1 MAQEVAI
8 DILIN
13 TDLAGKSLKELKN
26 FISESNTE
34 LKNLEQGS
42 KEFEALSNKIDQANG
57 SFKDILL
64 NSQLTG
70 KSLTEL
76 KEFIKAGNDELA
88 KLAIGSKEYTELA
101 SRIGEAKDT
110 VNELRE
116 TTALA
121 AEGAFTAIADVGSK
135 IASGFQVASGAMAL
149 FGNDSK
155 DLQKTLA
162 QVQGAM
168 AMAQG
173 IKQLEDLGRTFKNL
187 KTTVLDF
194 GKNVVSTL
202 QKMYATMLANPIT
215 ALVVAVAALAA
226 GIIYLMNAED
236 DETEALKENIK
247 QRDKAISKMQE
258 EGMVADKQAKYRLD
272 LMKAQGAT
280 EKEMFNAS
288 RDISVEKINRLNKE
302 NEAQRK
308 SIENYNKLIK
318 EASGDEKS
326 ELIKAHNEKIALIN
340 KNNTQI
346 FDLTTEVNIKAAEL
360 RKKDADDAKEKAKEA
375 AERGKQNAEKAK
387 QEAEKQRQLQEELNK
402 ALANLRVE
410 NIKDEEKRAFEKLQL
425 DYETQR
431 KEYET
436 KFKGKKELQDLLL
449 QLDTKYLGDNIA
461 LQNKF
466 DDEKK
471 AKEEERKK
479 AELEKA
485 KEDAAKLREQKLADL
500 EADIA
505 ETKLKN
511 EERGKLTIE
520 QEILFETQ
528 KYEILKS
535 NKELTNEELRKLEA
549 DHLLT
554 IANLADEN
562 RKNEEQKD
570 KEAAERKKQ
579 LIQQGLDAAKGGLQ
593 ATADLVNA
601 FAGKSKAEQKKAFD
615 FQKGVN
621 IATATIDTYKAAT
634 AAFASAG
641 NPIVGAIFA
650 AIAVAAGIANIA
662 KISSTQFEDK
672 SGPSSSA
679 ASGPGASMGAFNP
692 SLGAPVSNTSTNL
705 ASIGFNNS
713 NEQPQVKVFVAETD
727 ISNTQNKVK
736 SIEQKASI
744 E

>member
-42 KEFEALSNKIDQANG
+42 KEFEALSNKINQANG
-57 SFKDILL
+57 SLKDILL

-88 KLAIGSKEYTELA
+88 KLTIGSKEYTELA
-101 SRIGEAKDT
+101 SRIGEARDT

-121 AEGAFTAIADVGSK
+121 AEGPFTALADVGSK
-135 IASGFQVASGAMAL
+135 IANGFQVAQGAMAL
-149 FGNDSK
+149 FGNESK

-162 QVQGAM
+162 KVQGAM

-194 GKNVVSTL
+194 GKNVIGTL
-202 QKMYATMLANPIT
+202 QKVYATMLANPIT

-226 GIIYLMNAED
+226 GIAYLISIED
-236 DETEALKENIK
+236 DETEALKENIA

-288 RDISVEKINRLNKE
+288 RDISIEKINRLNKE

-308 SIENYNKLIK
+308 SIDNYNKLIK

-387 QEAEKQRQLQEELNK
+387 QEAEKQRQ
-402 ALANLRVE
+402 
-410 NIKDEEKRAFEKLQL
+410 
-425 DYETQR
+425 
-431 KEYET
+431 
-436 KFKGKKELQDLLL
+436 
-449 QLDTKYLGDNIA
+449 
-461 LQNKF
+461 
-466 DDEKK
+466 
-471 AKEEERKK
+471 
-479 AELEKA
+479 
-485 KEDAAKLREQKLADL
+485 
-500 EADIA
+500 
-505 ETKLKN
+505 
-511 EERGKLTIE
+511 
-520 QEILFETQ
+520 
-528 KYEILKS
+528 
-535 NKELTNEELRKLEA
+535 
-549 DHLLT
+549 
-554 IANLADEN
+554 
-562 RKNEEQKD
+562 
-570 KEAAERKKQ
+570 
-579 LIQQGLDAAKGGLQ
+579 
-593 ATADLVNA
+593 
-601 FAGKSKAEQKKAFD
+601 
-615 FQKGVN
+615 
-621 IATATIDTYKAAT
+621 
-634 AAFASAG
+634 
-641 NPIVGAIFA
+641 
-650 AIAVAAGIANIA
+650 
-662 KISSTQFEDK
+662 
-672 SGPSSSA
+672 
-679 ASGPGASMGAFNP
+679 
-692 SLGAPVSNTSTNL
+692 
-705 ASIGFNNS
+705 
-713 NEQPQVKVFVAETD
+713 
-727 ISNTQNKVK
+727 
-736 SIEQKASI
+736 
-744 E
+744 

>member
-13 TDLAGKSLKELKN
+13 TDQAGKSLKELRN
-26 FISESNTE
+26 FI
-34 LKNLEQGS
+34 
-42 KEFEALSNKIDQANG
+42 KE
-57 SFKDILL
+57 
-64 NSQLTG
+64 
-70 KSLTEL
+70 
-76 KEFIKAGNDELA
+76 GNNELA
-88 KLAIGSKEYTELA
+88 KLEVGSEEYTKLA
-101 SRIGEAKDT
+101 SKIGQARDT

-121 AEGAFTAIADVGSK
+121 AEGVFTALADVGSK
-135 IASGFQVASGAMAL
+135 IANGFQVAQGAMAL

-194 GKNVVSTL
+194 GKNVIATL

-258 EGMVADKQAKYRLD
+258 EGMVADKQAKYRID

-288 RDISVEKINRLNKE
+288 REVSIEKINRLNKE

-308 SIENYNKLIK
+308 SIDNYNKLIK

-360 RKKDADDAKEKAKEA
+360 RTKEAEDQKQKDKEA
-375 AERGKQNAEKAK
+375 ADRRKQNAEKGNA
-387 QEAEKQRQLQEELNK
+387 EAEKQAQLQAELNK

-410 NIKDEEKRAFEKLQL
+410 NIEDERKKAFEKLQL

-436 KFKGKKELQDLLL
+436 KFKGKQQLQELLL
-449 QLDTKYLGDNIA
+449 QLDTKYFGDNIA
-461 LQNKF
+461 LQKKF
-466 DDEKK
+466 DDED
-471 AKEEERKK
+471 
-479 AELEKA
+479 LEKN
-485 KEDAAKLREQKLADL
+485 KEAEQKRIESKIESLDL
-500 EADIA
+500 EYN
-505 ETKLKN
+505 KLKSQ
-511 EERGKLTIE
+511 R
-520 QEILFETQ
+520 EINIQDEIDLENS
-528 KYEILKS
+528 KYETLKS
-535 NKELTNEELRKLEA
+535 NKYLSTLEIEKIQSDHDLKMAELTEKQIQEQNNIYLENKQ
-549 DHLLT
+549 T
-554 IANLADEN
+554 EI
-562 RKNEEQKD
+562 EQKQNELAEKRLNDETTFEEERELARLREEVILGDITKSNED
-570 KEAAERKKQ
+570 KIAARIAYDEEIKKIDEAEAARKRQ
-579 LIQQGLDAAKGGLQ
+579 LISQGLDAAKGGLQ

-662 KISSTQFEDK
+662 KISQTQFEDK

-679 ASGPGASMGAFNP
+679 AAGPGASLGAFNP
-692 SLGAPVSNTSTNL
+692 SLGAPVGNTSTNL

>member
-13 TDLAGKSLKELKN
+13 TDQAGKSLKELK
-26 FISESNTE
+26 
-34 LKNLEQGS
+34 
-42 KEFEALSNKIDQANG
+42 D
-57 SFKDILL
+57 
-64 NSQLTG
+64 
-70 KSLTEL
+70 
-76 KEFIKAGNDELA
+76 FIKEGNNELA
-88 KLAIGSKEYTELA
+88 KLEVGSEQYTKLA
-101 SRIGEAKDT
+101 SKIGQARDT

-375 AERGKQNAEKAK
+375 ADRGRQNAEKAK
-387 QEAEKQRQLQEELNK
+387 QEAEKQRQLQAELNK

-410 NIKDEEKRAFEKLQL
+410 NIDNEREAAKAKETL

-436 KFKGKKELQDLLL
+436 KFKGKKELNDLLFEL
-449 QLDTKYLGDNIA
+449 ENKHKNSLSEID
-461 LQNKF
+461 NKF
-466 DDEKK
+466 NIDAENKRKEKIEKEKK
-471 AKEEERKK
+471 AEEDRINKLIDSNKK
-479 AELEKA
+479 A
-485 KEDAAKLREQKLADL
+485 
-500 EADIA
+500 
-505 ETKLKN
+505 
-511 EERGKLTIE
+511 
-520 QEILFETQ
+520 FETLQ
-528 KYEILKS
+528 NERQITAKDEIKFEEDNYKILKS
-535 NKELTNEELRKLEA
+535 NKYLSLQELQQLEIDHNLKIKNLKNKELQENFDKDIEAQDNLIREKRLRGESTFEEELEIAQTRRDKVLEDTTKGQQDLIAAELTYQEEKKKIEEA
-549 DHLLT
+549 
-554 IANLADEN
+554 
-562 RKNEEQKD
+562 
-570 KEAAERKKQ
+570 EAARKRQ

-672 SGPSSSA
+672 SGPSSAA

>member
-13 TDLAGKSLKELKN
+13 TDQAGKSLKELK
-26 FISESNTE
+26 
-34 LKNLEQGS
+34 
-42 KEFEALSNKIDQANG
+42 D
-57 SFKDILL
+57 
-64 NSQLTG
+64 
-70 KSLTEL
+70 
-76 KEFIKAGNDELA
+76 FIKEGNNELA
-88 KLAIGSKEYTELA
+88 KLEIGSEQYTKLA
-101 SRIGEAKDT
+101 SKIGQAKDT

-215 ALVVAVAALAA
+215 ALVVAIAALAA
-226 GIIYLMNAED
+226 GIIYLMNSED
-236 DETEALKENIK
+236 DETEALKKNIAEREKQMAQMEKENTIINSNAKFRYDLAKARGASETELFKIESENNALRIK
-247 QRDKAISKMQE
+247 QLE
-258 EGMVADKQAKYRLD
+258 EQNNNVRK
-272 LMKAQGAT
+272 
-280 EKEMFNAS
+280 N
-288 RDISVEKINRLNKE
+288 LNE
-302 NEAQRK
+302 NTALRK
-308 SIENYNKLIK
+308 K
-318 EASGDEKS
+318 ASGDEKN
-326 ELIKAHNEKIALIN
+326 ELIDKYNEQIQLLDKNKAQIAAIKQSAIIKEAEIEK
-340 KNNTQI
+340 
-346 FDLTTEVNIKAAEL
+346 KA
-360 RKKDADDAKEKAKEA
+360 ADDAKAKDKEA
-375 AERGKQNAEKAK
+375 ADRRKQNAEKGNA
-387 QEAEKQRQLQEELNK
+387 EAEKQAQLQAELNK

-410 NIKDEEKRAFEKLQL
+410 NIEDERKKAVEKLQL

-436 KFKGKKELQDLLL
+436 KFKGKQQLQELLL

-461 LQNKF
+461 LQKKF
-466 DDEKK
+466 DDED
-471 AKEEERKK
+471 
-479 AELEKA
+479 LEKN
-485 KEDAAKLREQKLADL
+485 KEAEQKRIESKIESLDL
-500 EADIA
+500 EYN
-505 ETKLKN
+505 TLKSQ
-511 EERGKLTIE
+511 R
-520 QEILFETQ
+520 EINIQDEIDLENS
-528 KYEILKS
+528 KYETLKS
-535 NKELTNEELRKLEA
+535 NKYLSTLEIEKIQSDHDLKMAELTEKQIQEQNNIYLENKEIEIEQKQNELAEKRLNDETTFEEERELARLREEVILGDITKSNEEKIAARIAYDEEIKKIDEA
-549 DHLLT
+549 
-554 IANLADEN
+554 
-562 RKNEEQKD
+562 
-570 KEAAERKKQ
+570 EAARKRQ
-579 LIQQGLDAAKGGLQ
+579 LISQGLDAAKGGLQ

-679 ASGPGASMGAFNP
+679 ATGPGASMGAFNP

>member
-13 TDLAGKSLKELKN
+13 TDQAGKSLKELR
-26 FISESNTE
+26 
-34 LKNLEQGS
+34 
-42 KEFEALSNKIDQANG
+42 D
-57 SFKDILL
+57 
-64 NSQLTG
+64 
-70 KSLTEL
+70 
-76 KEFIKAGNDELA
+76 FIKEGNNELA
-88 KLAIGSKEYTELA
+88 KLEVGSEEYTKLA
-101 SRIGEAKDT
+101 SKIGQARDT

-121 AEGAFTAIADVGSK
+121 AEGVFTALADVGSK
-135 IASGFQVASGAMAL
+135 IANGFQVASGAMAL

-194 GKNVVSTL
+194 GKNVIGTL
-202 QKMYATMLANPIT
+202 QKVYATMLANPIT

-226 GIIYLMNAED
+226 GIVYLISVED
-236 DETEALKENIK
+236 DETEALKENIA

-258 EGMVADKQAKYRLD
+258 EGMVADKHAKYRID

-280 EKEMFNAS
+280 EREMFNAS
-288 RDISVEKINRLNKE
+288 REVSIEKINRLNKE

-360 RKKDADDAKEKAKEA
+360 RKKDADDAKAKDKEA
-375 AERGKQNAEKAK
+375 ADRGRQNAEKAK
-387 QEAEKQRQLQEELNK
+387 QEAEKQAQLQAELNK

-410 NIKDEEKRAFEKLQL
+410 NIEDERKKAFEKLQL

-436 KFKGKKELQDLLL
+436 KFKGKQQLQELLL
-449 QLDTKYLGDNIA
+449 QLDTKYFGDNLA
-461 LQNKF
+461 LQKKF
-466 DDEKK
+466 DDDDKAKKDEEK

-520 QEILFETQ
+520 QEVLFETQ

-621 IATATIDTYKAAT
+621 IATATIDTYKSAT
-634 AAFASAG
+634 AAYASQFVPIPDPSSPVRGAIAAGVAIAAGLVNVAKIASQKFEGGGSGGGGGTASAG
-641 NPIVGAIFA
+641 G
-650 AIAVAAGIANIA
+650 G
-662 KISSTQFEDK
+662 
-672 SGPSSSA
+672 G
-679 ASGPGASMGAFNP
+679 
-692 SLGAPVSNTSTNL
+692 GAPQMQAPNFNVIGSSGVNQLAQIQQQPTRAYVVSGDVATGLSLERNRLQN
-705 ASIGFNNS
+705 ASF
-713 NEQPQVKVFVAETD
+713 
-727 ISNTQNKVK
+727 
-736 SIEQKASI
+736 
-744 E
+744 

>member
-13 TDLAGKSLKELKN
+13 TDQAGKSLKELK
-26 FISESNTE
+26 
-34 LKNLEQGS
+34 
-42 KEFEALSNKIDQANG
+42 D
-57 SFKDILL
+57 
-64 NSQLTG
+64 
-70 KSLTEL
+70 
-76 KEFIKAGNDELA
+76 FIKEGNNELA
-88 KLAIGSKEYTELA
+88 RLEVGSEQYTKLASKIGQ
-101 SRIGEAKDT
+101 AKDT

-194 GKNVVSTL
+194 GKNVISTL

-215 ALVVAVAALAA
+215 ALVVAIAALAA
-226 GIIYLMNAED
+226 GIIYLMNSED
-236 DETEALKENIK
+236 DETEALKKNIAEREKQMAQMEKENTVINANAKFRYDLAKARGASEQELFKIESENNALRIK
-247 QRDKAISKMQE
+247 QLQDQNNNVRKNL
-258 EGMVADKQAKYRLD
+258 ADNL
-272 LMKAQGAT
+272 AQQ
-280 EKEMFNAS
+280 K
-288 RDISVEKINRLNKE
+288 K
-302 NEAQRK
+302 
-308 SIENYNKLIK
+308 
-318 EASGDEKS
+318 ASGDEKN
-326 ELIKAHNEKIALIN
+326 ELIDKYNQQIQLLDKN
-340 KNNTQI
+340 KNDISAINAQSR
-346 FDLTTEVNIKAAEL
+346 IKEAEL
-360 RKKDADDAKEKAKEA
+360 NKKAEDDAKAKDKAA
-375 AERGKQNAEKAK
+375 ADRGRQNAEKAN
-387 QEAEKQRQLQEELNK
+387 QDAEKQAQLQAELIK
-402 ALANLRVE
+402 TLANLRVE
-410 NIKDEEKRAFEKLQL
+410 NIKDEQKRAFEKLQL

-431 KEYET
+431 KEYEI

-449 QLDTKYLGDNIA
+449 QLDTKYFNDNIS
-461 LQNKF
+461 LQDKF
-466 DDEKK
+466 DKDAEEKR
-471 AKEEERKK
+471 KES
-479 AELEKA
+479 
-485 KEDAAKLREQKLADL
+485 EQKTIDAKIESLNDEFSKLKLQREVNTQDEIDL
-500 EADIA
+500 EN
-505 ETKLKN
+505 K
-511 EERGKLTIE
+511 
-520 QEILFETQ
+520 
-528 KYEILKS
+528 KYETLKS
-535 NKELTNEELRKLEA
+535 NKYLSTLEIEKIELEHNIKMSELTEKQIQEQNN
-549 DHLLT
+549 
-554 IANLADEN
+554 INLKKKET
-562 RKNEEQKD
+562 EIEQKQNELAEKRLND
-570 KEAAERKKQ
+570 ETTFEEERELALLREEIILNDINKSNEQKVAARIAYDEEIKKIDEAEAARKRQ
-579 LIQQGLDAAKGGLQ
+579 LISQGLDAAKGGLQ

-672 SGPSSSA
+672 SGPSSAA